1 MLTEPVV
8 VKLSDMTRAWVV
20 ATLLALPLAAAPN
33 LSGSW
38 MLNLAK
44 SQYGQFPTPEVMMRT
59 IQHKDPALSMSTYQ
73 KGAQGELTTELKYTT
88 DGKPAVNGENKG
100 SAHWDSDKLVIETS
114 RDYQGTKLTQ
124 REEWTLSADGKTLTI
139 ATHVKLPNGEF
150 DVKQVFEKA
159 PTVGATRAKF

>member
-1 MLTEPVV
+1 MLNRTLVF
-8 VKLSDMTRAWVV
+8 T
-20 ATLLALPLAAAPN
+20 TLLALPLAAASN

-44 SQYGQFPTPEVMMRT
+44 SQYGQFPAPEVMMRQ
-59 IQHKDPALSMSTYQ
+59 IQHQDPALSMSTYQ
-73 KGAQGELTTELKYTT
+73 KGAQGEVTTELKYTT
-88 DGKPAVNGENKG
+88 DGKPAVNGENQG
-100 SAHWDSDKLVIETS
+100 AAHWDNDKLVIETS
-114 RDYQGTKLTQ
+114 RDYQGAKLTQ

-159 PTVGATRAKF
+159 PSVGAARASF

>member
-1 MLTEPVV
+1 
-8 VKLSDMTRAWVV
+8 MTRALLI
-20 ATLLALPLAAAPN
+20 ATLAGLPLAAAPN

-38 MLNLAK
+38 TLNLAK

-59 IQHKDPALSMSTYQ
+59 IQHNDPALSMSTYQ
-73 KGAQGELTTELKYTT
+73 KGAQGEVTTELKYTT
-88 DGKPAVNGENKG
+88 DGKPSVNGENKG
-100 SAHWDSDKLVIETS
+100 SAHWDNDKLVIETS

-124 REEWTLSADGKTLTI
+124 REEWTVSTDGKTLTI

-159 PTVGATRAKF
+159 PSPAARVNF